1 MTLDDIGLT
10 VDQYNWV
17 DWYGDNGDEKCWLDN
32 NTMEK
37 AEGVTFQPGQGL
49 WVQGDNKDQ
58 SVQTSGQVGTAD
70 VEIQLQNGATVSGNP
85 FPIAVDLQDIV
96 CNEGCSDT
104 VFIMTLDD
112 IGLTV
117 DQYNWVDWYGD
128 NGDEKCWLDNN
139 TMEKAEGVTF
149 QPGQGLWIQGDNKDQ
164 SITFPGVE
172 L

>member
-37 AEGVTFQPGQGL
+37 AE
-49 WVQGDNKDQ
+49 D
-58 SVQTSGQVGTAD
+58 
-70 VEIQLQNGATVSGNP
+70 
-85 FPIAVDLQDIV
+85 
-96 CNEGCSDT
+96 
-104 VFIMTLDD
+104 
-112 IGLTV
+112 
-117 DQYNWVDWYGD
+117 
-128 NGDEKCWLDNN
+128 
-139 TMEKAEGVTF
+139 VTF